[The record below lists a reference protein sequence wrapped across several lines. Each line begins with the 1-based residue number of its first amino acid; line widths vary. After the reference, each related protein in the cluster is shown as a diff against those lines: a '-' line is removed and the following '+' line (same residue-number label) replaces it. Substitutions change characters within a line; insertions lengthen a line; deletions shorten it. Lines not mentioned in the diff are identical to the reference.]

1 MKWAALKQAK
11 AKIAGARFWKRF
23 SGAVSPF
30 PGRIITIF
38 VMRIVCSLVF
48 YLAILSSMAYAG
60 DGKKHVLIL
69 HSYHKGLEWTDSE
82 DNGILSVLKSRFPD
96 IDVHTEYMDTKRI
109 SDDAYYSGFFRLL
122 KRKYAAIAFKVV
134 LVTDDDA
141 FNFYLKYHQVLFPGV
156 PAVFCGVNYFKDSDR
171 AGRKDFITGVVE
183 AFDIPNTL
191 RTALRLH
198 ADTSR
203 VVVINDR
210 TTTGLANKRKLEEV
224 MPEFKG
230 KVGFLFLEDFDMP
243 EVLDEVR
250 QLSKGDI
257 ILLMTFNR
265 DRSGNVYDYNQSI
278 ALISKEAR
286 VPIYGVWDF
295 YLGKG
300 IVGGMLTSGGD
311 QGRTAAEIALRIL
324 NGEKVR
330 NLPVV
335 KESPNRYMFDYL
347 QLKRFRIKP
356 SDLPGESI
364 VVNLPD
370 SFYVRYK
377 KFILASAAIIASLSL
392 IIVILLV
399 KISLRK
405 RYEKALRESE
415 EKYRDLYDN
424 APDMYHSIN
433 REGIIID
440 CNATEAAMLG
450 YIKEEIIGWPVAD
463 FLTGESQKT
472 YEKEFSTL
480 TDHRALF
487 GLEREFVRKDGSTF
501 TASLNVFIELDAQ
514 GRLARTKTIGRDIT
528 EQKRV
533 EEALRNSREEL
544 RSLSAH
550 IQSAREEERGHIA
563 REIHDE
569 LGQVLSKLKLDL
581 AWLKKRLSDDQMP
594 LREKTDTMS
603 GLVDSTI
610 RTVQRISSALRPG
623 VLDYLGLAAAIEW
636 QAKEFKDQTGI
647 DFTVA
652 VPPDMTVPDQDVATA
667 VFRIFQETLTNVI
680 RHAQA
685 TQVDVR
691 LEKDDSAVRLEVRD
705 NGIGIPD
712 EKIGSHAS
720 FGLIGMK
727 ERARFLGGTV
737 TIKSLPEKGTTV
749 TVNIPFR
756 KGEPL

>member
-1 MKWAALKQAK
+1 MKWAAPEQAK
-11 AKIAGARFWKRF
+11 ATLFGTWYWGKFFRLASRLPERLITAGLSAVICSIVF
-23 SGAVSPF
+23 S
-30 PGRIITIF
+30 
-38 VMRIVCSLVF
+38 
-48 YLAILSSMAYAG
+48 LAPLCGPASADES
-60 DGKKHVLIL
+60 KKHILIL

-82 DNGILSVLKSRFPD
+82 DNGILSVLKSRLPD

-122 KRKYAAIAFKVV
+122 KRKYASIAFHVV

-171 AGRKDFITGVVE
+171 AGRKDLITGVVE

-198 ADTSR
+198 PDTSR
-203 VVVINDR
+203 VWVINDR

-230 KVGFLFLEDFDMP
+230 KVGFVFLEDFDMP

-330 NLPVV
+330 NLSVV

-347 QLKRFRIKP
+347 QLKRFHVKP
-356 SDLPGESI
+356 SDLPKESI
-364 VVNLPD
+364 LIHLPD
-370 SFYVRYK
+370 SFYARYK
-377 KFILASAAIIASLSL
+377 KFILFSAAIIAALSL

-399 KISLRK
+399 NISLRK

-415 EKYRDLYDN
+415 EKYRDLYDT

-433 REGIIID
+433 SQGIIID
-440 CNATEAAMLG
+440 CNTTEAAMLG
-450 YIKEEIIGWPVAD
+450 YTKEEIIGRPVAD
-463 FLTGESQKT
+463 FLTWDSQKI

-480 TDHRALF
+480 TEHRALF
-487 GLEREFVRKDGSTF
+487 GLEREFVRKDRSTF

-533 EEALRNSREEL
+533 EEALRNSQEEL

-581 AWLKKRLSDDQMP
+581 AWLKKRFSDDQKP
-594 LREKTDTMS
+594 LREKTDIMS

-636 QAKEFKDQTGI
+636 QAQEFRDQTGI
-647 DFTVA
+647 DFSVA

-685 TQVDVR
+685 TQVEVR
-691 LEKDDSAVRLEVRD
+691 LEKDDAAVRLEVRD
-705 NGIGIPD
+705 NGKGIPD
-712 EKIGSHAS
+712 EKMASHAS

-727 ERARFLGGTV
+727 ERARFLGGTM
-737 TIKSLPEKGTTV
+737 TIESFPEKGTTIIL
-749 TVNIPFR
+749 NIPFR
-756 KGEPL
+756 KADPA